1 VVPAVATGSGRGN
14 VLGEMSANSASA
26 PSFVRRT
33 VAALAVL
40 VAGVAAVNVGGSSAD
55 PTPPAP
61 APGLPALPGLPAVA
75 TPPAAPAPPGAL
87 FGAYVQGSGND
98 AAGQMAAVETRE
110 RELGRRLAIDHHFYP
125 WDKEFP
131 TNRERAD
138 LEAGRIPLIS
148 WNGTLNLG
156 IDLGLEDD
164 LIRDRADAV
173 KGLPG
178 KVMIRWMW
186 EMDGKRKADDSG
198 HPALYVA
205 AWRHIHDVFAEEG
218 ATNVQWVWCPNA
230 TAFADDRNAP
240 AYYPG
245 DEYVDWIC
253 ADGYNWAP
261 GRNGDQ
267 WRSFASIYRP
277 FYDWGLA
284 HHKPLMVGE
293 FGAQERNPGDKAAWL
308 TEAREA
314 LKTEFPA
321 IKAVLYFD
329 ANKDYDWRVTT
340 SPETL
345 AAFRD
350 MANDPWFT
358 PDPHPLLAAAPAG
371 PAVPGV
377 PIPIPPLQF
386 LPQKA
391 PDAPHPPA
399 APDPPEGPDD
409 PTNPS

>member
-1 VVPAVATGSGRGN
+1 MGTNAAPPGSF
-14 VLGEMSANSASA
+14 L
-26 PSFVRRT
+26 RRT
-33 VAALAVL
+33 IAALVVL
-40 VAGVAAVNVGGSSAD
+40 VAGVAAVNISGSSAD
-55 PTPPAP
+55 PPPALPAPPALPSLTPGVGPAP
-61 APGLPALPGLPAVA
+61 AG
-75 TPPAAPAPPGAL
+75 PPGAL
-87 FGAYVQGSGND
+87 FGAYVQGTGND
-98 AAGQMAAVETRE
+98 AAVQMAAVESRE
-110 RELGRRLAIDHHFYP
+110 RDLGRRLAIDHHFYP

-131 TNRERAD
+131 TARERAD
-138 LEAGRIPLIS
+138 LEAGRVPLIS

-156 IDLGLEDD
+156 IDVGLEDD
-164 LIRDRADAV
+164 LIRERADAV
-173 KGLPG
+173 KALPG

-186 EMDGKRKADDSG
+186 EMDGRRKADDSG

-205 AWRHIHDVFAEEG
+205 AWRHIHDVFAAEG

-267 WRSFASIYRP
+267 WRSFASIYGS
-277 FYDWGLA
+277 FYDWGMA

-293 FGAQERNPGDKAAWL
+293 FGAQERNPGDKAQWL
-308 TEAREA
+308 TEARDA
-314 LKTEFPA
+314 LKTKFPG

-329 ANKDYDWRVTT
+329 ANKDYDWRVT
-340 SPETL
+340 SSSQTL

-358 PDPHPLLAAAPAG
+358 PDPHPLLETASAAPV
-371 PAVPGV
+371 VPGI

-386 LPQKA
+386 VPQVPPKPPSA
-391 PDAPHPPA
+391 PPA
-399 APDPPEGPDD
+399 PPTAPDPPETPAPPPPG
-409 PTNPS
+409 

>member
-1 VVPAVATGSGRGN
+1 MGTNAASPGSF
-14 VLGEMSANSASA
+14 L
-26 PSFVRRT
+26 RRT
-33 VAALAVL
+33 AAALVVL
-40 VAGVAAVNVGGSSAD
+40 VAAVAGVHISGSSAD
-55 PTPPAP
+55 PTPPLP
-61 APGLPALPGLPAVA
+61 LPALPGLPSVS
-75 TPPAAPAPPGAL
+75 PPVGAAPAEPGAL
-87 FGAYVQGSGND
+87 FGAYVQGTGND
-98 AAGQMAAVETRE
+98 AAAQMTAVETRE
-110 RELGRRLAIDHHFYP
+110 RDLGRRLAIDHHFYP

-131 TNRERAD
+131 TGREQAD
-138 LEAGRIPLIS
+138 LRAGRIPMIS

-164 LIRDRADAV
+164 LIKTRADAV
-173 KGLPG
+173 KALPG
-178 KVMIRWMW
+178 KVLIRWMW
-186 EMDGKRKADDSG
+186 EMDGRRKADDSG

-205 AWRHIHDVFAEEG
+205 AWRHIHDVFAAEG

-261 GRNGDQ
+261 GRDGDQ
-267 WRSFASIYRP
+267 WRTFASIYGA

-293 FGAQERNPGDKAAWL
+293 FGAQERDPGEKAAWL
-308 TEAREA
+308 TEARQA
-314 LKTEFPA
+314 LKTQFPG

-329 ANKDYDWRVTT
+329 AKHDYDWRVTT

-345 AAFRD
+345 AAFKD

-358 PDPHPLLAAAPAG
+358 PDPRPMLAAASAG
-371 PAVPGV
+371 PATPGV

-391 PDAPHPPA
+391 PDVPPQPPKAPQPPD
-399 APDPPEGPDD
+399 APDPG
-409 PTNPS
+409 